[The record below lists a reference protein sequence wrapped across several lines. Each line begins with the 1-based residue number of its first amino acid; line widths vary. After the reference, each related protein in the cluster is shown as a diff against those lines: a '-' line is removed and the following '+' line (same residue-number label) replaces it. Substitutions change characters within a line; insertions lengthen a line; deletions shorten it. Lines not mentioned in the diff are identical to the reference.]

1 MTRSGHNLQ
10 SPNIFD
16 INVNDQAPMQLTPQ
30 FASADKIKHVHSH
43 PEGQMYI
50 AFQGLIVVEAGG
62 DRSVLAPGRL
72 GWVPPNMPHAA
83 SVHGHQLKHG
93 LAGYTIHMHS
103 ALCAA
108 LPTQPKVL
116 RISALARA
124 LLERMSE
131 WPRGVPNDAA
141 ALRLMTVFL
150 DEIGNAE
157 PDPLHL
163 TMPRQPRLQTM
174 AAAIA
179 DDPAD
184 DTDLDGWALRLGL
197 SRRSISRHFR
207 AETGMSL
214 VEWRQIARLQKGVEW
229 LAAGQSV
236 TTVAMEL
243 GYDSVSSFIALF
255 RRILGTTPAQF
266 ASARQRDGAS

>member
-1 MTRSGHNLQ
+1 MQTPDVLEFRLNE
-10 SPNIFD
+10 
-16 INVNDQAPMQLTPQ
+16 QAPMQLTPQ
-30 FASADKIKHVHSH
+30 YAKLSNTKHVHSH
-43 PEGQMYI
+43 PEGQLYI
-50 AFQGLIVVEAGG
+50 AFQGLIVIEAGG
-62 DRSVLAPGRL
+62 DRAVLAPGRL
-72 GWVPPNMPHAA
+72 GWVPPNMPHGA

-93 LAGYTIHMHS
+93 LAGYTVHLAPS
-103 ALCAA
+103 LCAA
-108 LPTQPKVL
+108 LPTQAKVL
-116 RISALARA
+116 RISALARS

-131 WPRGVPNDAA
+131 WPQGVPADAA

-150 DEIGNAE
+150 DEVGNAE

-163 TMPRQPRLQTM
+163 TMPHHARLLTM

-179 DDPAD
+179 ENPAD
-184 DTDLDGWALRLGL
+184 DTDLDSWALQLGL

-236 TTVAMEL
+236 TAVAMDL

-266 ASARQRDGAS
+266 ANAKLSETQRRKSGDGR